1 MIYEKSGKT
10 YVDPKHKFETAAAMF
25 EHHMKNTFTVNDME
39 IRLIRGVGLTSWEF
53 EHKHVRVGRTIGK
66 GQYGEVKRGKLQLKN
81 GTVVNVAVKSI
92 KTETEISKD
101 IIKEV
106 MKEARLM
113 RGLDH
118 PNVVKLYGVGVLDRP
133 LYILLEYVAGGSLK
147 TYLRRNKQNIT
158 IEEKVQMALGAA
170 WGIDYLHKAEIL
182 HRDIAARNCL
192 YDHDSAVKI
201 SDFGLSRNGKTYKMK
216 SPKKMPVRWMA
227 PESIVSYTFSQKS
240 DVYSFGVLVYEIFS
254 AQDPYG
260 EVGTAVAR
268 RKIIEG
274 VLNTFPNDA
283 PKVLVDLVREKM
295 WVKDPDKRTDM
306 EKVCMHHI
314 LPSPV

>member
-1 MIYEKSGKT
+1 
-10 YVDPKHKFETAAAMF
+10 
-25 EHHMKNTFTVNDME
+25 
-39 IRLIRGVGLTSWEF
+39 
-53 EHKHVRVGRTIGK
+53 
-66 GQYGEVKRGKLQLKN
+66 
-81 GTVVNVAVKSI
+81 
-92 KTETEISKD
+92 
-101 IIKEV
+101 

-192 YDHDSAVKI
+192 YDHDSAV
-201 SDFGLSRNGKTYKMK
+201 
-216 SPKKMPVRWMA
+216 
-227 PESIVSYTFSQKS
+227 
-240 DVYSFGVLVYEIFS
+240 LVYEIFS

-260 EVGTAVAR
+260 EVGTAIAR

-274 VLNTFPNDA
+274 VLNTFPSDA

-295 WVKDPDKRTDM
+295 WIKDPDKRTDM
-306 EKVCMHHI
+306 EKIVEFLEHFSGLVGDHKELAEPPTPEEQKSKSKIVPMRKSATSAKHSAFAKMRKKNKNYEAPRKTEI
-314 LPSPV
+314 SQDESYSKATLTSSKASLSK

>member
-1 MIYEKSGKT
+1 MVRVIAAKEA
-10 YVDPKHKFETAAAMF
+10 FEMVEDLNEDYTHLVETIVKIRNECRAAAPNHATGRISSGTRALLEKRRHMDRQGNQFNKNF
-25 EHHMKNTFTVNDME
+25 EYTLEEGDEGNAL
-39 IRLIRGVGLTSWEF
+39 R
-53 EHKHVRVGRTIGK
+53 
-66 GQYGEVKRGKLQLKN
+66 
-81 GTVVNVAVKSI
+81 I
-92 KTETEISKD
+92 KTETEISKE

-133 LYILLEYVAGGSLK
+133 LYILLEYVA
-147 TYLRRNKQNIT
+147 
-158 IEEKVQMALGAA
+158 EEKVQMALGAA

-274 VLNTFPNDA
+274 VLNTFPSDA

-306 EKVCMHHI
+306 EKVCAHDI
-314 LPSPV
+314 LPIPFQFSMPYNISFA

>member
-1 MIYEKSGKT
+1 
-10 YVDPKHKFETAAAMF
+10 
-25 EHHMKNTFTVNDME
+25 MKNTFTVNDME
-39 IRLIRGVGLTSWEF
+39 IRLIRGIGLTSWEF

-81 GTVVNVAVKSI
+81 GAVVNVAVKSI

-192 YDHDSAVKI
+192 YDHDSAVANW
-201 SDFGLSRNGKTYKMK
+201 FLLTL
-216 SPKKMPVRWMA
+216 
-227 PESIVSYTFSQKS
+227 SYT
-240 DVYSFGVLVYEIFS
+240 V
-254 AQDPYG
+254 
-260 EVGTAVAR
+260 R
-268 RKIIEG
+268 II
-274 VLNTFPNDA
+274 NIRA
-283 PKVLVDLVREKM
+283 
-295 WVKDPDKRTDM
+295 
-306 EKVCMHHI
+306 H
-314 LPSPV
+314 

>member
-1 MIYEKSGKT
+1 
-10 YVDPKHKFETAAAMF
+10 
-25 EHHMKNTFTVNDME
+25 
-39 IRLIRGVGLTSWEF
+39 
-53 EHKHVRVGRTIGK
+53 
-66 GQYGEVKRGKLQLKN
+66 
-81 GTVVNVAVKSI
+81 
-92 KTETEISKD
+92 
-101 IIKEV
+101 

-274 VLNTFPNDA
+274 VLNTFPSDA

-306 EKVCMHHI
+306 EKIVEFLEHFSGLVGDNKDLAQPHTPEEQKSKSKIVPMRKSATSAKHTAFTKMRKKNKNYEAPKKTEVSQDESYSKAT
-314 LPSPV
+314 LTSSKASLSK